1 MVKTYFIIYE
11 QTKEK
16 VFYYVDF
23 DVIHLFLSF
32 FYGYFQFIFN
42 GVRGAPMRFNTKGV
56 LG

>member
-1 MVKTYFIIYE
+1 MHE

-16 VFYYVDF
+16 LFYYVDF

-32 FYGYFQFIFN
+32 FYGYFQFVFN
-42 GVRGAPMRFNTKGV
+42 GVRGAPMHFNMKGV

>member
-1 MVKTYFIIYE
+1 MVKTYFIVRE

-23 DVIHLFLSF
+23 DVIYLFLSF
-32 FYGYFQFIFN
+32 FYGYFRFVFN
-42 GVRGAPMRFNTKGV
+42 GVRGAPMHFNMKGV